1 MELDEE
7 ATDASVTER
16 CDMDTRYRRVKGFLL
31 RKQPPPTAAQN
42 MSNESMLLASSTLNS
57 SGRSGAVNLRLPK
70 IELLTFDG
78 DSTKWLTFR
87 DRFVAMIDSASEIP
101 NIMKLQYLLSSLKG
115 EVGLL
120 FEHTT
125 LTADNY
131 EVTWA
136 ALLKRYD
143 NPRTL
148 IREYYRKIHH
158 LPAVSCDNVDDLA
171 LLVDEFTRHVNGLK
185 KLDEPVDT
193 WDTPLAN
200 LLLMKLDPSTI
211 LAWENHSAQ
220 HKKDKYKELVDFLQ
234 DRVRILKS
242 SREFSNSGEGSL
254 RMVDGNRRVSDHR
267 PRIMGNAATA
277 RRTSPNVSAQQ
288 CVLGCAELHNLRNC
302 PAFLRKDVQQRREVA
317 TRERLCWNCLN
328 RSHHVRDCRSAFKCT
343 TCNARHH
350 SLLHVTPIVTMV
362 AQSDDEVVLLETVQL
377 QLVDDHGNKH
387 TARALLDSGS
397 MCNFISESMVHRLL
411 TPLSKVSIAV
421 SGIGQI
427 KQHVKGSITATVR
440 SLGEDFHSSMEFLV
454 LKTPSAEILTIP
466 LNIAKWNIP
475 NVQLADSSFHVPG
488 KVDVV
493 IGGSTFWEI
502 HTGRK
507 QSLGNGR
514 PWLIETAFGW
524 AVSGNTSQLAGPN
537 LRLCHTAAN
546 EGAIERL
553 LQRFWEAESIMEGPA
568 LSIEEDMCEKH
579 YVATTSRNAQGR
591 YIVSL
596 PRSPKPERTLG
607 LSKEIADHRLLGVE
621 RRLKANPE
629 MEREYI
635 KFMREYESL
644 GHMIKLTEPVDDNK
658 PHCYIPHH
666 AVVKETS
673 TTTKVRVVFDASC
686 KTTSGYSL
694 NDTLLIGPT
703 VQDDL
708 LTIILRFRK
717 HAVAIVADVENMYR
731 QIRHCENDRNLLRIR
746 YRECP
751 SDPIS
756 TYELQTVT
764 YGTATAPF
772 LATRTLQQIAHDHK
786 QQYPLA
792 VDPVLHDFYVDDLL
806 TGAEDVV
813 EAVGMR
819 TQITQMLES
828 AGFLLKKWAS
838 NVSEALEGVPSDD
851 LAIKPVL
858 DWQEDQA
865 ISTLGLVWEPSNDML
880 RFRVDL
886 PRPAQELTRSLVLSY
901 TARIFD
907 PLGLLGPTV
916 ILAKLFLQRLWG
928 LKQDGKT
935 LDWDRALPM
944 DLQEEWRKLH
954 NTLYSLRELRVPRF
968 VSQSG
973 TEDLQLH
980 VFADASQG
988 AYGACCYVRAVS
1000 ARGIQVRLLAAKSK
1014 VVALA
1019 TTNSIAR
1026 LELCAARLA
1035 VHLFQK
1041 VVSAL
1046 KVSATAICWTDSM
1059 TVMHWLNSSPRR

>member
-1 MELDEE
+1 
-7 ATDASVTER
+7 
-16 CDMDTRYRRVKGFLL
+16 
-31 RKQPPPTAAQN
+31 
-42 MSNESMLLASSTLNS
+42 
-57 SGRSGAVNLRLPK
+57 
-70 IELLTFDG
+70 
-78 DSTKWLTFR
+78 
-87 DRFVAMIDSASEIP
+87 
-101 NIMKLQYLLSSLKG
+101 
-115 EVGLL
+115 
-120 FEHTT
+120 
-125 LTADNY
+125 
-131 EVTWA
+131 
-136 ALLKRYD
+136 
-143 NPRTL
+143 
-148 IREYYRKIHH
+148 
-158 LPAVSCDNVDDLA
+158 
-171 LLVDEFTRHVNGLK
+171 
-185 KLDEPVDT
+185 
-193 WDTPLAN
+193 
-200 LLLMKLDPSTI
+200 
-211 LAWENHSAQ
+211 
-220 HKKDKYKELVDFLQ
+220 
-234 DRVRILKS
+234 
-242 SREFSNSGEGSL
+242 
-254 RMVDGNRRVSDHR
+254 
-267 PRIMGNAATA
+267 
-277 RRTSPNVSAQQ
+277 
-288 CVLGCAELHNLRNC
+288 
-302 PAFLRKDVQQRREVA
+302 
-317 TRERLCWNCLN
+317 
-328 RSHHVRDCRSAFKCT
+328 
-343 TCNARHH
+343 
-350 SLLHVTPIVTMV
+350 MV
-362 AQSDDEVVLLETVQL
+362 AHSDDEVVLLETVQL

-397 MCNFISESMVHRLL
+397 MCNFISESMAHRLL

-440 SLGEDFHSSMEFLV
+440 SLGEDLHSSMEFLV
-454 LKTPSAEILTIP
+454 LKTPSAEIPTIP

-493 IGGSTFWEI
+493 IGGNTFWEI

-579 YVATTSRNAQGR
+579 YVVTTSRNAQGR

-686 KTTSGYSL
+686 KTTFGYSL

-717 HAVAIVADVENMYR
+717 HAVAIVADVEKMYR
-731 QIRHCENDRNLLRIR
+731 QIRHYENDRNLLRIR

-764 YGTATAPF
+764 HGTATAPF

-819 TQITQMLES
+819 TQISQMLES

-865 ISTLGLVWEPSNDML
+865 ISTLGLK
-880 RFRVDL
+880 
-886 PRPAQELTRSLVLSY
+886 TCSY
-901 TARIFD
+901 T
-907 PLGLLGPTV
+907 
-916 ILAKLFLQRLWG
+916 
-928 LKQDGKT
+928 
-935 LDWDRALPM
+935 
-944 DLQEEWRKLH
+944 
-954 NTLYSLRELRVPRF
+954 YSLM
-968 VSQSG
+968 
-973 TEDLQLH
+973 LH
-980 VFADASQG
+980 KEHMEH
-988 AYGACCYVRAVS
+988 
-1000 ARGIQVRLLAAKSK
+1000 AAMY
-1014 VVALA
+1014 
-1019 TTNSIAR
+1019 
-1026 LELCAARLA
+1026 E
-1035 VHLFQK
+1035 QY
-1041 VVSAL
+1041 
-1046 KVSATAICWTDSM
+1046 
-1059 TVMHWLNSSPRR
+1059 PQ

>member
-1 MELDEE
+1 
-7 ATDASVTER
+7 
-16 CDMDTRYRRVKGFLL
+16 
-31 RKQPPPTAAQN
+31 

-57 SGRSGAVNLRLPK
+57 SVLNSSIGAVNLRLPK
-70 IELLTFDG
+70 IELPTFDG

-115 EVGLL
+115 EVDSSP
-120 FEHTT
+120 
-125 LTADNY
+125 A
-131 EVTWA
+131 
-136 ALLKRYD
+136 
-143 NPRTL
+143 
-148 IREYYRKIHH
+148 
-158 LPAVSCDNVDDLA
+158 AVSCDNVDDLA

-193 WDTPLAN
+193 WDMPLAN
-200 LLLMKLDPSTI
+200 LLLMKLDSSTI

-220 HKKDKYKELVDFLQ
+220 HKKDKYKELVHFLQ
-234 DRVRILKS
+234 DRH
-242 SREFSNSGEGSL
+242 E
-254 RMVDGNRRVSDHR
+254 HYY
-267 PRIMGNAATA
+267 
-277 RRTSPNVSAQQ
+277 
-288 CVLGCAELHNLRNC
+288 
-302 PAFLRKDVQQRREVA
+302 
-317 TRERLCWNCLN
+317 
-328 RSHHVRDCRSAFKCT
+328 
-343 TCNARHH
+343 
-350 SLLHVTPIVTMV
+350 
-362 AQSDDEVVLLETVQL
+362 
-377 QLVDDHGNKH
+377 
-387 TARALLDSGS
+387 SGS
-397 MCNFISESMVHRLL
+397 MCNFISESMAHRLL
-411 TPLSKVSIAV
+411 TPLPKVSIAV

-454 LKTPSAEILTIP
+454 LKTPSAEIPTIP

-493 IGGSTFWEI
+493 IGGNTFWKI

-524 AVSGNTSQLAGPN
+524 AVSGNTSQLAGSN

-546 EGAIERL
+546 EGAIESL
-553 LQRFWEAESIMEGPA
+553 LQRFWEAESIMENPA

-607 LSKEIADHRLLGVE
+607 LSREIADRRLLGVE

-644 GHMIKLTEPVDDNK
+644 GHMVKLTEPVDDNK

-717 HAVAIVADVENMYR
+717 HAVAIVADVEKMYR
-731 QIRHCENDRNLLRIR
+731 QIRHCENDLNLLRIR
-746 YRECP
+746 FCECP

-806 TGAEDVV
+806 TGADDVV

-819 TQITQMLES
+819 TQISQMLES

-851 LAIKPVL
+851 LAIKPL
-858 DWQEDQA
+858 LHWQEDQA
-865 ISTLGLVWEPSNDML
+865 ISTLGWVWEPSNDML

-886 PRPAQELTRSLVLSY
+886 PPPARELTRSLVLSY

-916 ILAKLFLQRLWG
+916 ILAKMFLQRLWG

-935 LDWDRALPM
+935 LDWDRSLPI

-954 NTLYSLRELRVPRF
+954 NTLYSLREL
-968 VSQSG
+968 
-973 TEDLQLH
+973 
-980 VFADASQG
+980 
-988 AYGACCYVRAVS
+988 
-1000 ARGIQVRLLAAKSK
+1000 
-1014 VVALA
+1014 
-1019 TTNSIAR
+1019 
-1026 LELCAARLA
+1026 
-1035 VHLFQK
+1035 
-1041 VVSAL
+1041 
-1046 KVSATAICWTDSM
+1046 
-1059 TVMHWLNSSPRR
+1059 